1 MGTVKRG
8 EAAYSSVMPE
18 RPRLLVLDLLESYAR
33 ERNVDVR
40 LERRDDLGR
49 WFCVLS
55 GSAGQ
60 GFVRGSGGT
69 AREAVRNA
77 LARAGV
83 DDRPG

>member
-1 MGTVKRG
+1 VSCLSDRV
-8 EAAYSSVMPE
+8 YLSSICW
-18 RPRLLVLDLLESYAR
+18 RYAR

-40 LERRDDLGR
+40 LERRDDLSR

-55 GSAGQ
+55 GSSGQ

-83 DDRPG
+83 DGHPG

>member
-1 MGTVKRG
+1 M
-8 EAAYSSVMPE
+8 SE

-49 WFCVLS
+49 WLCVLS
-55 GSAGQ
+55 GSSGK